1 MVKST
6 YMIRQGEG
14 SVKITKG
21 KVIGLIILIA
31 VCIPFTAWKE
41 SKVKDFPVSI
51 FSEEADGEYDQK
63 LKYTAFL
70 PDVAIWMNGWEK
82 KWTEGERTVYQKGNR
97 IVNMFHPPGDNG
109 FYLLEARENK

>member
-1 MVKST
+1 M
-6 YMIRQGEG
+6 
-14 SVKITKG
+14 KITKE
-21 KVIGLIILIA
+21 KVIGVIVLIA

-41 SKVKDFPVSI
+41 SKVNDFPVSI
-51 FSEEADGEYDQK
+51 FSKEADGEYGQK

-97 IVNMFHPPGDNG
+97 IVNVFHPPGDDG

>member
-1 MVKST
+1 M
-6 YMIRQGEG
+6 
-14 SVKITKG
+14 KITKE
-21 KVIGLIILIA
+21 KVIGVIVLIA

-41 SKVKDFPVSI
+41 SKVNDFPVSI

-82 KWTEGERTVYQKGNR
+82 EVDRRGKNCLSK
-97 IVNMFHPPGDNG
+97 
-109 FYLLEARENK
+109 RESHCKCVSSSWR